1 MSRARR
7 TYEVVDRAKHD
18 KILAVADE
26 YGPAAASERFGLSIE
41 RIGGIR
47 REREKSKAHTAAER
61 R

>member
-7 TYEVVDRAKHD
+7 THEVVDHAKHD

-26 YGPAAASERFGLSIE
+26 YGPAAASERFGLSIA
-41 RIGGIR
+41 RIGSLR
-47 REREKSKAHTAAER
+47 REREKSKANTATER